1 MEELAVSMSYP
12 SPGQR
17 AGCVEHPR
25 QFALLQE
32 TAALEA
38 DCIYLS
44 VDSYQ
49 VLYQGPDQMLN
60 Y

>member
-1 MEELAVSMSYP
+1 MSMSYP

-38 DCIYLS
+38 DCIYLLTVIRFS
-44 VDSYQ
+44 IRGQ
-49 VLYQGPDQMLN
+49 TKC
-60 Y
+60 